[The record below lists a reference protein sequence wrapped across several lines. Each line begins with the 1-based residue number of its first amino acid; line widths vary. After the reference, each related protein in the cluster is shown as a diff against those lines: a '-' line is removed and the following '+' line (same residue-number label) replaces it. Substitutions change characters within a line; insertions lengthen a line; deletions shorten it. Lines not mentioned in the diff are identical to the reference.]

1 MELER
6 PVRGGPGLAHGA
18 HGGGPHHSPRVQMV
32 PRAGLAFPTCS
43 PCSELVPSLLCSHRD
58 GLEGGTTEMGLT
70 YRSLGRVD
78 AHTGPWEGR

>member
-6 PVRGGPGLAHGA
+6 LVRGGPGLAHGA
-18 HGGGPHHSPRVQMV
+18 HGSSPHHSPRVQMV

-43 PCSELVPSLLCSHRD
+43 ELFPSILCSHRD
-58 GLEGGTTEMGLT
+58 GLEGGTTEMGLM

-78 AHTGPWEGR
+78 ADTGPWEGR